1 MEFLV
6 DMVTTVPDGTTDTQ
20 VDAIQ
25 TREAAR
31 SRDLAADGHLL
42 RLWRPPL
49 EAGEWRT
56 WGLFQAADATELKSV
71 LSSMPLHVW
80 RHDTV
85 TPLTAHPSDPG
96 SGDILS
102 NQASADEADILD
114 AVLTRWKAAV
124 DAHQP
129 EQVAA
134 LFTTDAIFQGLHP
147 YTVGPA
153 GVAEYYAAQPAGMTA
168 VYTLRETRA
177 LSDGLVLGYLTVD
190 FGFSDRA
197 TLTVYLSVIIRQDAG
212 GWRIV
217 HYQVSRLDGDLSD
230 DQDHGSAGL
239 PAQPIPGTALPGA
252 ALPTREEPPKE

>member
-1 MEFLV
+1 MTMEFLV
-6 DMVTTVPDGTTDTQ
+6 DMVTTVPDDTTDAE
-20 VDAIQ
+20 VDAIRI
-25 TREAAR
+25 REAAR
-31 SRDLAADGHLL
+31 SRQLAAQGHLL

-49 EAGEWRT
+49 DAGEWRT
-56 WGLFQAADATELKSV
+56 WGLFRAADATELESV
-71 LSSMPLHVW
+71 LSSMPLRVW

-85 TPLTAHPSDPG
+85 TPLTAHPSDPD
-96 SGDILS
+96 SGGVMS
-102 NQASADEADILD
+102 NQASAYEADMLD

-153 GVAEYYAAQPAGMTA
+153 GVAEYYAAQPTGLTA
-168 VYTLRETRA
+168 ASKLLETRA

-197 TLTVYLSVIIRQDAG
+197 TLTVYLSVIIRQDAD

-217 HYQVSRLDGDLSD
+217 HYQVSRVD
-230 DQDHGSAGL
+230 
-239 PAQPIPGTALPGA
+239 
-252 ALPTREEPPKE
+252 

>member
-1 MEFLV
+1 MKMEFLV
-6 DMVTTVPDGTTDTQ
+6 DMVTTVPDGTTDAE
-20 VDAIQ
+20 VGAIRI
-25 TREAAR
+25 REAAR
-31 SRDLAADGHLL
+31 SRELAAQGHLL

-49 EAGEWRT
+49 EAGQWRT
-56 WGLFQAADATELKSV
+56 WGLFQAADAAELESV
-71 LSSMPLHVW
+71 LSSMPLRVW

-96 SGDILS
+96 SGGGMS
-102 NQASADEADILD
+102 KQTSTDEADVLE
-114 AVLTRWKAAV
+114 AVLTRWKAGV

-134 LFTTDAIFQGLHP
+134 LFTPDAIFQGLHP

-177 LSDGLVLGYLTVD
+177 LSDGLMLGYLTVD

-197 TLTVYLSVIIRQDAG
+197 TLTVYLSVIIRQDAD

-217 HYQVSRLDGDLSD
+217 HYQVSRLD
-230 DQDHGSAGL
+230 
-239 PAQPIPGTALPGA
+239 
-252 ALPTREEPPKE
+252 